1 MKKLKH
7 VQLFEQFETKK
18 SNPIITATGDFSKLT
33 ADGTPLDWIHAN
45 TYIVTYHANPT
56 PDMIEKAGDDDFA
69 FDPREAVDEIVG
81 GDQNGSYINR
91 NEGEGVIFYADPSY
105 SPEDYK
111 MELQNMIDLVNE
123 DPEDF
128 DMDQCQRFLEDENI
142 QDNLTPKF
150 LSYCEAVASGSKTGL
165 MNPRITLVFKTA

>member
-69 FDPREAVDEIVG
+69 FDPREAVDVMRG
-81 GDQNGSYINR
+81 GPSNGLPTKTEQTDLLQALYGR
-91 NEGEGVIFYADPSY
+91 NGE
-105 SPEDYK
+105 SP
-111 MELQNMIDLVNE
+111 
-123 DPEDF
+123 
-128 DMDQCQRFLEDENI
+128 
-142 QDNLTPKF
+142 
-150 LSYCEAVASGSKTGL
+150 AVVS
-165 MNPRITLVFKTA
+165 